1 VGGVGEGMGAKISVT
16 EGRLVTDEQ
25 TVAETELVGAAMAYA
40 EAEKRRAIFAGRR
53 GQRTCAEWDAID
65 RVYRCEKRLHALF
78 CAGERSDMLNRMY
91 NEYIRMLLN
100 PPEPQA

>member
-1 VGGVGEGMGAKISVT
+1 MGAKISMT
-16 EGRLVTDEQ
+16 EGRLVTNEQ
-25 TVAETELVGAAMAYA
+25 TAAEMELVDAAMAYA
-40 EAEKRRAIFAGRR
+40 EAEKRRAMFAGRR

-65 RVYRCEKRLHALF
+65 RVYRCEKRLHVLF

-91 NEYIRMLLN
+91 NAYLKLLLN

>member
-1 VGGVGEGMGAKISVT
+1 MTEGTVEMLDEITAHAPDGRRVGEAV
-16 EGRLVTDEQ
+16 DE
-25 TVAETELVGAAMAYA
+25 ELVDAAMAYA
-40 EAEKRRAIFAGRR
+40 EAEKRRAMFAGRR
-53 GQRTCAEWDAID
+53 GQRTCAEWDAIN